1 MLDSLQSLHLQLVT
15 GSGWGSQYSSQSML
29 CRSSQRYRAAL
40 AIATPRIT
48 SAGPDSGP
56 AQQRRTASRGTGP
69 STPLVR
75 AGIFGKEAVKEL
87 VSDKRRRPDVEQKGQ
102 KPAERTAERSNPTRR
117 GRSSQTLGA
126 GSSSR
131 KGGPVASVLQGK
143 GKGRDGTSGAVRP
156 RSSPR
161 SRVSEPPVPIPDL
174 SALPHIS
181 KARRVRVPGFDTIL
195 LEKPR
200 SADSVSRSS
209 LLDWTLR
216 LPSPPY
222 TANDSQS
229 STAPSSPFVHVRPTS
244 FPLLQRLPSPRLW
257 LRPGVGS

>member
-1 MLDSLQSLHLQLVT
+1 MIKERLDARDLTTHNVRFTSITSLTTRNGFGVGQPVFQPVHAVPLEPTLPS
-15 GSGWGSQYSSQSML
+15 GSGHRDSPYHIRWSRLWSG
-29 CRSSQRYRAAL
+29 A
-40 AIATPRIT
+40 ATPNRFER
-48 SAGPDSGP
+48 D
-56 AQQRRTASRGTGP
+56 
-69 STPLVR
+69 
-75 AGIFGKEAVKEL
+75 
-87 VSDKRRRPDVEQKGQ
+87 SDKRRRPDVEQKGQ